1 MRIFI
6 LILSMICIRTS
17 GETSSDLS
25 DQNRKLLTEI
35 KYRAQNGEADA
46 QYSLG
51 QCYYL
56 GEGVPEDKAEAIKWY
71 LKAAEKGDVLAM
83 TELGVFYEHGWNVI
97 QDWTEAYA
105 YYNVAGIK
113 HDGRARIYR
122 ENLRKQMTAA
132 QLDAGLS
139 RSRELQKEIEVNNRP
154 TFGDRIQTLKNYI
167 YQNVFKKYESAW
179 CFVISIVFLMW
190 FILTGRGSPK
200 IK

>member
-1 MRIFI
+1 MHIFI
-6 LILSMICIRTS
+6 LFLSLICISTS

-25 DQNRKLLTEI
+25 DENKKLLSEI
-35 KYRAQNGEADA
+35 KYRAQNGEAGA

-51 QCYYL
+51 QCYYF
-56 GEGVPEDKAEAIKWY
+56 GEGVPKDNAEAVKWY
-71 LKAAEKGDVLAM
+71 LKAAVQGDVLAM

-97 QDWTEAYA
+97 QDWAEAYA

-139 RSRELQKEIEVNNRP
+139 RSRELQKEIEINNRP
-154 TFGDRIQTLKNYI
+154 TIGSRIQTFLSYI
-167 YQNVFKKYESAW
+167 HKSVFKQYESAW